1 MNRIQCHHR
10 FISSEDLSM
19 KARPRYKVALA
30 GLLTAIALT
39 ACSKNERAGATADSS
54 AAQAKVMGDSASM
67 ISQNLMKFDT
77 LDFDV
82 FSNQKWDRLKESHA
96 QDITVSWPDGHDTK
110 GIEKHI
116 QDLKGMFVAI
126 PDLKITEHPIRIA
139 NGHWTAV
146 TGRMV
151 GTFSK
156 PMALGNGKYAQ
167 PTGKKLDLTMATI
180 GHWTDAGV
188 MDHEWLFWDNQT
200 FVKQLGLAP

>member
-1 MNRIQCHHR
+1 MHLN
-10 FISSEDLSM
+10 LKTAM
-19 KARPRYKVALA
+19 VVA
-30 GLLTAIALT
+30 GTVMSLLTMACSGRNTDNGATSQQGAALSDSAGAIA
-39 ACSKNERAGATADSS
+39 A
-54 AAQAKVMGDSASM
+54 
-67 ISQNLMKFDT
+67 NLAKFDT

-96 QDITVSWPDGHDTK
+96 ADITVSWPDGHNTH

-116 QDLKGMFVAI
+116 EDLKGMFVAM

-156 PMALGNGKYAQ
+156 PMSMGGGKAVP
-167 PTGKKLDLTMATI
+167 PTGKKLDMTMATI

-200 FVKQLGLAP
+200 YMKQLGLAK

>member
-1 MNRIQCHHR
+1 M
-10 FISSEDLSM
+10 
-19 KARPRYKVALA
+19 RYKCVIAA
-30 GLLTAIALT
+30 SAVAIAVM
-39 ACSKNERAGATADSS
+39 ACSGGGAGNS
-54 AAQAKVMGDSASM
+54 AQTMRQAAALGDSASA
-67 ISQNLMKFDT
+67 IAAHLAKFDT

-96 QDITVSWPDGHDTK
+96 ADIIVSWPDGHDTH
-110 GIEKHI
+110 GIERHI
-116 QDLKGMFVAI
+116 ADLKAMFVAL

-156 PMALGNGKYAQ
+156 PMPMAGGKAIP
-167 PTGKKLDLTMATI
+167 PTGKRLDMIMATI

-200 FVKQLGLAP
+200 YMKQLGLAK

>member
-1 MNRIQCHHR
+1 MRTGVHYTVAAAG
-10 FISSEDLSM
+10 FV
-19 KARPRYKVALA
+19 AALA
-30 GLLTAIALT
+30 VA
-39 ACSKNERAGATADSS
+39 ACSKDDSNASANASGAPQQ
-54 AAQAKVMGDSASM
+54 QALGDSARM
-67 ISQNLMKFDT
+67 IAQNLMKFDT

-96 QDITVSWPDGHDTK
+96 PDITVSWPDGHDTH

-116 QDLKGMFVAI
+116 EDLKGMFVAL
-126 PDLKITEHPIRIA
+126 PDLKIAEHPIKIA

-156 PMALGNGKYAQ
+156 PMAIGNGKFAQ
-167 PTGKKLDLTMATI
+167 PTGKKLDMTMATI

-200 FVKQLGLAP
+200 YLKQLGLAK

>member
-1 MNRIQCHHR
+1 MLLNLKSATIVTGIV
-10 FISSEDLSM
+10 ISVLT
-19 KARPRYKVALA
+19 VACSGRDADKGSTSQQSSALTDSA
-30 GLLTAIALT
+30 GAIAANLT
-39 ACSKNERAGATADSS
+39 
-54 AAQAKVMGDSASM
+54 
-67 ISQNLMKFDT
+67 KFDT

-82 FSNQKWDRLKESHA
+82 FSNQKWDRLRESHA
-96 QDITVSWPDGHDTK
+96 ADIIVSWPDGHDTH

-116 QDLKGMFVAI
+116 EDLKGMFVAI
-126 PDLKITEHPIRIA
+126 PDLRITEHPIRIA

-156 PMALGNGKYAQ
+156 PMPMGNGKSAP
-167 PTGKKLDLTMATI
+167 PTGRKLDMTMATI

-200 FVKQLGLAP
+200 YMKQLGLAK

>member
-1 MNRIQCHHR
+1 MSCTKRGPLR
-10 FISSEDLSM
+10 YSM
-19 KARPRYKVALA
+19 KIVLLIAGSGASIVVAACSGGGADKAATATPQTAALNDSA
-30 GLLTAIALT
+30 GAIA
-39 ACSKNERAGATADSS
+39 A
-54 AAQAKVMGDSASM
+54 
-67 ISQNLMKFDT
+67 NLAKFDT

-96 QDITVSWPDGHDTK
+96 ADVIVSWPDGHDTH

-116 QDLKGMFVAI
+116 ADLKAMFVAL
-126 PDLKITEHPIRIA
+126 PDLKLTEHPIRIA

-151 GTFSK
+151 GTFSQ
-156 PMALGNGKYAQ
+156 PMPIGDGKTVP
-167 PTGKKLDLTMATI
+167 PTGKKLDMTMATI

-200 FVKQLGLAP
+200 YMKQLGLAK

>member
-1 MNRIQCHHR
+1 MRT
-10 FISSEDLSM
+10 E
-19 KARPRYKVALA
+19 ARYTVGVIGLA
-30 GLLTAIALT
+30 AVLAVT
-39 ACSKNERAGATADSS
+39 ACSKSDSRGSDTGSADAQQQTLADSS
-54 AAQAKVMGDSASM
+54 KAIA
-67 ISQNLMKFDT
+67 QNLMKFDT

-96 QDITVSWPDGHDTK
+96 QDIIVSWPDGHDTH

-116 QDLKGMFVAI
+116 EDLKGMFVAM
-126 PDLKITEHPIRIA
+126 PDLRITEHPIKIA

-156 PMALGNGKYAQ
+156 PMPGPNGKSIP
-167 PTGKKLDLTMATI
+167 PTGKKVDMLMATI

-200 FVKQLGLAP
+200 YMKQLGLTP

>member
-1 MNRIQCHHR
+1 MRTGMHYSVVAAG
-10 FISSEDLSM
+10 FV
-19 KARPRYKVALA
+19 AALA
-30 GLLTAIALT
+30 AA
-39 ACSKNERAGATADSS
+39 ACSKNDSNASATASG
-54 AAQAKVMGDSASM
+54 APEQQALGDSARM
-67 ISQNLMKFDT
+67 IAQNLMKFDT

-96 QDITVSWPDGHDTK
+96 ADITVSWPDGHDTH

-116 QDLKGMFVAI
+116 EDLKGMFVAL

-156 PMALGNGKYAQ
+156 PMAIGNGKFAQ
-167 PTGKKLDLTMATI
+167 PTGKKLDMTMATI

-200 FVKQLGLAP
+200 YMKQLGLAK

>member
-1 MNRIQCHHR
+1 MRLNLK
-10 FISSEDLSM
+10 S
-19 KARPRYKVALA
+19 ATVVAA
-30 GLLTAIALT
+30 SVTSVLTI
-39 ACSKNERAGATADSS
+39 ACSGRNSDKGSTSQEGTALS
-54 AAQAKVMGDSASM
+54 DSASA
-67 ISQNLMKFDT
+67 IAANLAKFDT

-96 QDITVSWPDGHDTK
+96 ADITVSWPDGHDTH
-110 GIEKHI
+110 GIERHI
-116 QDLKGMFVAI
+116 EDLKGMFVAI

-146 TGRMV
+146 TGHMT

-156 PMALGNGKYAQ
+156 PMPMGGGKSVP
-167 PTGKKLDLTMATI
+167 PTGKKLDMTMATI

-200 FVKQLGLAP
+200 YMKQLGLAK